1 MEAQEKRR
9 KQGKVKKIK
18 RSGKNKPTD
27 SVNHKTLEYELERR
41 YWFCIQY
48 T

>member
-9 KQGKVKKIK
+9 KQGKVKKK

-27 SVNHKTLEYELERR
+27 SGNHKTLEYELERR
-41 YWFCIQY
+41 YWFCKQY